1 MRRKLNI
8 FVAIFKE
15 PFYRAPKKKGQ
26 KSVENFKHKIVSAIS
41 CLDCSGEIFEVMI
54 KNNIIIFKCFMKKSR
69 VGQAKSILET
79 MY

>member
-26 KSVENFKHKIVSAIS
+26 KSVENFKVKIVSAIR
-41 CLDCSGEIFEVMI
+41 CKDCSGEIFEIMI
-54 KNNIIIFKCFMKKSR
+54 WMNRIIS
-69 VGQAKSILET
+69 SSS
-79 MY
+79 

>member
-26 KSVENFKHKIVSAIS
+26 KSVENFKVKIVSAIR
-41 CLDCSGEIFEVMI
+41 CKDCSGEIFEIMI
-54 KNNIIIFKCFMKKSR
+54 RMNRIIFKQFLKKSR
-69 VGQAKSILET
+69 VGQEK
-79 MY
+79 

>member
-41 CLDCSGEIFEVMI
+41 CIDCSGEIFEMI
-54 KNNIIIFKCFMKKSR
+54 KNNIIILKWFMKKSR
-69 VGQAKSILET
+69 VGQAKSIFET